1 MAGRNRLQQAAIF
14 VGSALIFITMASH
27 PLGTQCPSEVKL
39 SAEVG
44 SSPPFLDLSGIQVI
58 VQAGVP
64 RTASTF
70 QYYLLCAMV
79 TLRTE
84 TECRY
89 LDPPSMRTYV
99 AERFSERAFN
109 EISGLKPSHGE
120 RIVKVIKTHPSND
133 LHIPHSDNVA
143 IFSSVRQSHQEWTSK
158 NVTFRPHYTQV
169 YDDFSPCPLCE
180 VEKVAKIFNATSDE
194 ILQLKQYFRYWI
206 VLRQCCGLQQSEQ
219 RMKELQGCGDMSF
232 RAQGKNEYHDCMTR
246 DMDQTIT
253 QLQRSYIAKKYPT
266 RFSRKASSCD
276 SDDII
281 KNGTGLFGKTI
292 DYCTRIY

>member
-1 MAGRNRLQQAAIF
+1 
-14 VGSALIFITMASH
+14 
-27 PLGTQCPSEVKL
+27 
-39 SAEVG
+39 
-44 SSPPFLDLSGIQVI
+44 
-58 VQAGVP
+58 
-64 RTASTF
+64 
-70 QYYLLCAMV
+70 
-79 TLRTE
+79 
-84 TECRY
+84 
-89 LDPPSMRTYV
+89 
-99 AERFSERAFN
+99 
-109 EISGLKPSHGE
+109 
-120 RIVKVIKTHPSND
+120 
-133 LHIPHSDNVA
+133 
-143 IFSSVRQSHQEWTSK
+143 
-158 NVTFRPHYTQV
+158 
-169 YDDFSPCPLCE
+169 LCE

-292 DYCTRIY
+292 DYCT